1 MIFSFIKKGYQK
13 VSSALAKTHA
23 VLGHRIRS
31 ILSRPIDDDVLEEL
45 EEALYD
51 ADIGVDTAS
60 SLIETIR
67 LTSKKN
73 RGSSCEEILDI
84 LRDEVFGILSKH
96 ENTGLSEAPAG
107 EPTVIFI
114 VGVNGSG
121 KTTASAKLAHAL
133 SDMGKSV
140 MFAAADTFR
149 AAATEQLSL
158 WAERLGI
165 DIVKGKYKSDPAA
178 VVYDAVAAAK
188 ARNVD
193 VIIID
198 TAGRLQ
204 AKTHL
209 MHELEKMRRSCE
221 KVLPGAP
228 HETLL
233 ILDATIGQNAIDQAL
248 VFNDF
253 TPLTG
258 VVLTKLDGTAKGG
271 IVVAVQQKL
280 GIPVKFI
287 GIGESLEDLEPFDAK
302 TFTQA
307 LFEE

>member
-1 MIFSFIKKGYQK
+1 
-13 VSSALAKTHA
+13 
-23 VLGHRIRS
+23 
-31 ILSRPIDDDVLEEL
+31 
-45 EEALYD
+45 
-51 ADIGVDTAS
+51 
-60 SLIETIR
+60 
-67 LTSKKN
+67 
-73 RGSSCEEILDI
+73 
-84 LRDEVFGILSKH
+84 
-96 ENTGLSEAPAG
+96 
-107 EPTVIFI
+107 
-114 VGVNGSG
+114 
-121 KTTASAKLAHAL
+121 
-133 SDMGKSV
+133 
-140 MFAAADTFR
+140 
-149 AAATEQLSL
+149 
-158 WAERLGI
+158 
-165 DIVKGKYKSDPAA
+165 
-178 VVYDAVAAAK
+178 
-188 ARNVD
+188 
-193 VIIID
+193 
-198 TAGRLQ
+198 
-204 AKTHL
+204 
-209 MHELEKMRRSCE
+209 RSCE